1 MRIVQLV
8 SKYYSVVSRA
18 FGGLKPVFSVFTG
31 HVPRVPSL
39 FVEREHGFFFLES
52 STCKRFR
59 ESRFT
64 LNRTRFLDSQ
74 VLDLQGFFLLYIS
87 IIIIKFIEIE
97 KRERQAFLRLD
108 NVKV

>member
-1 MRIVQLV
+1 M
-8 SKYYSVVSRA
+8 
-18 FGGLKPVFSVFTG
+18 FTG
-31 HVPRVPSL
+31 QVHSVHSM
-39 FVEREHGFFFLES
+39 FIESEHGFFFLES

-59 ESRFT
+59 KSRFT

-87 IIIIKFIEIE
+87 IIIIMFIEIE